1 MSETTQKKSWFKG
14 LSSEFKKIV
23 WPDQMTLVKHSAAVV
38 ITSAIL
44 GAIIALID
52 FLVQHGIDI
61 LVNLG

>member
-1 MSETTQKKSWFKG
+1 MSEKTQKKSWFKG

-52 FLVQHGIDI
+52 FLVQHVIDI
-61 LVNLG
+61 LVNIG